1 MYWKKTW
8 KNTWKNKWETQP
20 VLMLLTIV
28 IWSIFIGLCIKGGTL
43 LFTSVYSIFKPEVAK
58 NLYRGL
64 NLSVAREWHTGYFL
78 AAVSLLLGI
87 LVAKAYIFFLV
98 IRVFLKIDL
107 VHPFSREVSV
117 LISRIGGVTVQVGVL
132 TIIASGYFSWLSSRT
147 MHSPALSGFLG
158 GAPEYL
164 IMGAVIYAIAL
175 VFKRGVEIQTDN
187 DLTV

>member
-1 MYWKKTW
+1 MNWKEA
-8 KNTWKNKWETQP
+8 WKNKWETQP

-43 LFTSVYSIFKPEVAK
+43 LFTSLYSLFNPEVAQ
-58 NLYRGL
+58 NLYQGL
-64 NLSVAREWHTGYFL
+64 NLSVAREWHLGYYL
-78 AAVSLLLGI
+78 GAVSLLLGI

-98 IRVFLKIDL
+98 ILVFLTIDL
-107 VHPFSREVSV
+107 VHPFSKEVSV
-117 LISRIGGVTVQVGVL
+117 LISRIGKVTVEVGVL
-132 TIIASGYFSWLSSRT
+132 IIIASGYFHWLSSQT
-147 MHSPALSGFLG
+147 LHSPAPSGFLG
-158 GAPEYL
+158 GAFEYL